1 MGRFS
6 FKRKSN
12 VNIGRVVSKIAITLI
27 SLWAGGT
34 ILTVLGDTMYCTYS
48 PFYTGLSLI
57 GWSVSSVDFGNH
69 VCNLTSV
76 GITGTKAGTITAT
89 SGVGILGVIGLIAIA
104 SIIMEFVQIRMG

>member
-34 ILTVLGDTMYCTYS
+34 IVNTLGDTMIHTAS
-48 PFYTGLSLI
+48 PFYSGLSLI
-57 GWSVSSVDFGNH
+57 GWRVNNTNGIYETSS
-69 VCNLTSV
+69 T
-76 GITGTKAGTITAT
+76 
-89 SGVGILGVIGLIAIA
+89 GILGVIGLIAIA